1 MTSRKLRVHARVT
14 QTTPLPEV
22 NPMNPIARPAA
33 WLAAAAVTCSLVTA
47 CGGGSED
54 APKAEKSSIATQKKD
69 DALAAKLPADIRSA
83 GVLKI
88 GTEAQYPP
96 FESLADDNK
105 TVVGMDPDL
114 ANAIGQLLGVKVQ
127 FTNTA
132 FDGLLTALDGGRFD
146 LVVAAVTD
154 TAEREASYDFVD
166 YFMTGQSIVVKK
178 GNPEKITGVEDL
190 CGHPVS
196 VLKASTQLKLL
207 EGFNTKECKADPID
221 ITALQTDKDALLQV
235 QSGRADAS
243 FTQDA
248 VGVYNAKTIGGGNQ
262 FEIANTEALLPTPV
276 GAVFDKKDTEL
287 RDAFQA
293 ALAELIDNGTY
304 AEILAKHDMSQGALD
319 QPGINLGSK

>member
-1 MTSRKLRVHARVT
+1 MT
-14 QTTPLPEV
+14 
-22 NPMNPIARPAA
+22 PIARPAA
-33 WLAAAAVTCSLVTA
+33 WLAAAAATCLLATA
-47 CGGGSED
+47 CGGGSD
-54 APKAEKSSIATQKKD
+54 SDAAPKSSTSVATQQKD
-69 DALAAKLPADIRSA
+69 AALSAMLPAEISKA

-96 FESLADDNK
+96 FESLAEDNK
-105 TVVGMDPDL
+105 TVVGLDPDL
-114 ANAIGQLLGVKVQ
+114 ADAIGQLLGVKIQ

-154 TAEREASYDFVD
+154 TPEREASYDFVD

-178 GNPEKITGVEDL
+178 GNPEKITSVEDL
-190 CGHPVS
+190 CGHPVA

-207 EGFNTKECKADPID
+207 EGFNTKECKASPID

-235 QSGRADAS
+235 QTGRADAT

-276 GAVFDKKDTEL
+276 GAVFDKKDTQL
-287 RDAFQA
+287 RDAFKA
-293 ALAELIDNGTY
+293 ALAKLIDNGTY
-304 AEILAKHDMSQGALD
+304 ADILAKHDMSQGKLD
-319 QPGINLGSK
+319 EPGVNLGAK

>member
-1 MTSRKLRVHARVT
+1 MT
-14 QTTPLPEV
+14 
-22 NPMNPIARPAA
+22 PIARPAA
-33 WLAAAAVTCSLVTA
+33 WLAAAAATCSLVTA
-47 CGGGSED
+47 CGGGTDD
-54 APKAEKSSIATQKKD
+54 APKAESTIATQKKD
-69 DALAAKLPADIRSA
+69 AALSALLPAEITKA

-114 ANAIGQLLGVKVQ
+114 AKAIGQLLGVKVE

-154 TAEREASYDFVD
+154 TKEREASYDFVD

-178 GNPEKITGVEDL
+178 GNPEKIESVEDL

-207 EGFNTKECKADPID
+207 EGFNTKECKDDPID

-248 VGVYNAKTIGGGNQ
+248 VGVYNAKNIGGGNQ

-276 GAVFDKKDTEL
+276 GAVFTKQDTQL
-287 RDAFQA
+287 RDAFKA
-293 ALAELIDNGTY
+293 ALAALIDNGTY
-304 AEILAKHDMSQGALD
+304 ADILAKHDMSQGELD
-319 QPGINLGSK
+319 EPGINLGSK

>member
-1 MTSRKLRVHARVT
+1 MT
-14 QTTPLPEV
+14 
-22 NPMNPIARPAA
+22 PIARPAT
-33 WLAAAAVTCSLVTA
+33 WLAAAAATCLLVTA
-47 CGGGSED
+47 CGGGSD
-54 APKAEKSSIATQKKD
+54 APKADSSVATQKKD
-69 DALAAKLPADIRSA
+69 AALSAMLPAEISKA

-114 ANAIGQLLGVKVQ
+114 AEAIGQLLGVKVQ

-178 GNPEKITGVEDL
+178 GNPKKITSVEEL

-207 EGFNTKECKADPID
+207 EGFNTKECKDSPID

-235 QSGRADAS
+235 QTGRADAS

-248 VGVYNAKTIGGGNQ
+248 VGVYNAKNIGGGNQ

-276 GAVFDKKDTEL
+276 GAVFDKKDTQL
-287 RDAFQA
+287 RDAFKA

-304 AEILAKHDMSQGALD
+304 ADILAKHDMSQGKLD
-319 QPGINLGSK
+319 EPAVNLGGK

>member
-1 MTSRKLRVHARVT
+1 MTPSLTSRR
-14 QTTPLPEV
+14 
-22 NPMNPIARPAA
+22 PIAL
-33 WLAAAAVTCSLVTA
+33 LAAAAAASALLTA
-47 CGGGSED
+47 CGGESSE
-54 APKAEKSSIATQKKD
+54 APKSDTTIAAQKKD
-69 DALAAKLPADIRSA
+69 AALNAKLPEAIRKA
-83 GVLKI
+83 GVVKI

-105 TVVGMDPDL
+105 TIVGLDPDL
-114 ANAIGQLLGVKVQ
+114 AKAAGELLGVKVE

-132 FDGLLTALDGGRFD
+132 FDGLLTALDGGRFN

-154 TAEREASYDFVD
+154 TKEREASYDFVD

-178 GNPEKITGVEDL
+178 GNPEDITGVDDL

-207 EGFNTKECKADPID
+207 EGFNAEECKDDPID

-248 VGVYNAKTIGGGNQ
+248 VGVYNAKNIGGGNQ

-276 GAVFDKKDTEL
+276 GMVFTKEDTEL
-287 RDAFQA
+287 RDAFLA
-293 ALAELIDNGTY
+293 ALGELVENGTY
-304 AEILAKHDMSQGALD
+304 ADILAKHEMSQGALD
-319 QPGINLGSK
+319 EPAVNLGGAK

>member
-1 MTSRKLRVHARVT
+1 MT
-14 QTTPLPEV
+14 
-22 NPMNPIARPAA
+22 PIIRPVS
-33 WLAAAAVTCSLVTA
+33 WLAAAAATCALVTA
-47 CGGGSED
+47 CGSGSD
-54 APKAEKSSIATQKKD
+54 GADKPASTIAAQKKD
-69 DALAAKLPADIRSA
+69 AALNAKLPADIRSA
-83 GVLKI
+83 GVVKI

-105 TVVGMDPDL
+105 TIVGMDPDL
-114 ANAIGQLLGVKVQ
+114 AKALGELLGVKIQ

-132 FDGLLTALDGGRFD
+132 FDGLLTARDGGRFD

-178 GNPEKITGVEDL
+178 GNPEKITGIDDL

-221 ITALQTDKDALLQV
+221 ITALQTDKDALLQL

-276 GAVFDKKDTEL
+276 GMVFTKQATQL

-304 AEILAKHDMSQGALD
+304 ADILAKHDMSQAELD
-319 QPGINLGSK
+319 EPGITLGSK

>member
-1 MTSRKLRVHARVT
+1 MSPAFTYR
-14 QTTPLPEV
+14 
-22 NPMNPIARPAA
+22 RPAA
-33 WLAAAAVTCSLVTA
+33 LLAAAAATCVLATA
-47 CGGGSED
+47 CGSGTSEE
-54 APKAEKSSIATQKKD
+54 PKSGTSIATQEKD
-69 DALAAKLPADIRSA
+69 AALHAQLPEAIRKA
-83 GVLKI
+83 GVVKI

-105 TVVGMDPDL
+105 TIVGLDPDL
-114 ANAIGQLLGVKVQ
+114 AKAAGELLGVKVQ

-154 TAEREASYDFVD
+154 TLEREASYDFVD

-178 GNPEKITGVEDL
+178 GNPEEITGVDDL

-196 VLKASTQLKLL
+196 VLRASTQLKLL
-207 EGFNTKECKADPID
+207 EGFNDDECKADPID

-248 VGVYNAKTIGGGNQ
+248 VGVYNAKNIGGGNQ

-276 GAVFDKKDTEL
+276 GMVFTKEDTEL
-287 RDAFQA
+287 RDAFLA
-293 ALAELIDNGTY
+293 ALTELVENGTY
-304 AEILAKHDMSQGALD
+304 ADILAKHDMSQGTLEEPAV
-319 QPGINLGSK
+319 NLGGAQ

>member
-1 MTSRKLRVHARVT
+1 MT
-14 QTTPLPEV
+14 
-22 NPMNPIARPAA
+22 PIVRPIA
-33 WLAAAAVTCSLVTA
+33 WLATAAATCALVTA
-47 CGGGSED
+47 CGSGTSEE
-54 APKAEKSSIATQKKD
+54 PKSG
-69 DALAAKLPADIRSA
+69 ADIAKQEESAELKAMLPSDIRDA
-83 GVLKI
+83 GVVKI

-105 TVVGMDPDL
+105 TIVGLDPDL
-114 ANAIGQLLGVKVQ
+114 AKAAGELLGVKVE

-154 TAEREASYDFVD
+154 TAEREVSYDFVD

-178 GNPEKITGVEDL
+178 GNPEDITSVEDL

-207 EGFNTKECKADPID
+207 EGFNANECKADPID

-248 VGVYNAKTIGGGNQ
+248 VGVYNAKNIGGGNQ
-262 FEIANTEALLPTPV
+262 FEIANSEALLPTPV
-276 GAVFDKKDTEL
+276 GMVFTKEDTAL
-287 RDAFQA
+287 RDAFKA
-293 ALAELIDNGTY
+293 AIAELIANGTY
-304 AEILAKHDMSQGALD
+304 DDILAKHEMSQGALD
-319 QPGINLGSK
+319 EPGINLGGAK

>member
-1 MTSRKLRVHARVT
+1 MT
-14 QTTPLPEV
+14 
-22 NPMNPIARPAA
+22 PIIRPVA
-33 WLAAAAVTCSLVTA
+33 WLATAAATCALVTA
-47 CGGGSED
+47 CGGASSD
-54 APKAEKSSIATQKKD
+54 APKSDTTITAQKKD
-69 DALAAKLPADIRSA
+69 AALSAKLPAAIRSA
-83 GVLKI
+83 GVVKI

-105 TVVGMDPDL
+105 TIVGMDPDL
-114 ANAIGQLLGVKVQ
+114 ANAMGELLGVKVQ

-178 GNPEKITGVEDL
+178 GNPEKITSINDL

-207 EGFNTKECKADPID
+207 EGFNTNECKADPID

-235 QSGRADAS
+235 QTGRADAS

-248 VGVYNAKTIGGGNQ
+248 VGVYNAKNIGGGNQ
-262 FEIANTEALLPTPV
+262 FEIANTAALLPTPV
-276 GAVFDKKDTEL
+276 GMVFTKEDTEL
-287 RDAFQA
+287 RDAFKA

-304 AEILAKHDMSQGALD
+304 ADILAKHDMSQGELEEPAV
-319 QPGINLGSK
+319 NLGGAK